1 MSDWRKFKDFI
12 SKQIEGIYKF
22 ADNKTTKE
30 KKYIG
35 QSEDVA
41 RRLKEHIADGKLD
54 KADLENVEI
63 KEVKGGKLAREIE
76 EQNEITEYK
85 GIDGGKLSNLR
96 NAISEDRQSIL
107 KKLYN
112 VVFK

>member
-22 ADNKTTKE
+22 DDNKTTKE

-35 QSEDVA
+35 QSENVA
-41 RRLKEHIADGKLD
+41 RRLKEHISDGKLD

-76 EQNEITEYK
+76 EQKEIEANDGIVKK
-85 GIDGGKLSNLR
+85 GRKLSNKR
-96 NAISEDRQSIL
+96 NPIS
-107 KKLYN
+107 KKRKKFLGL
-112 VVFK
+112 F